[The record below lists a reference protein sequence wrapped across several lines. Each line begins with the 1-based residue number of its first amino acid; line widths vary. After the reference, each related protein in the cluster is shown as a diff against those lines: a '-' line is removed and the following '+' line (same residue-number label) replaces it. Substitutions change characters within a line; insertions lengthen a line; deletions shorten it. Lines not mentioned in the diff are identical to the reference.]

1 MNIRPSVQPQFS
13 GFFDRAKR
21 LGKAKASSTEKSTV
35 NDLSSKAIKAGAVL
49 TVASPLPIITLPM
62 GLGVMGLG
70 AVGKFLS
77 RNK

>member
-1 MNIRPSVQPQFS
+1 MNIRATQPQFS
-13 GFFDRAKR
+13 GMFNRAKR
-21 LGKAKASSTEKSTV
+21 LGKAKVSSTEKSSV
-35 NDLSSKAIKAGAVL
+35 QKASNKALKAGAAL
-49 TVASPLPIITLPM
+49 TVLSPLPVITLPM